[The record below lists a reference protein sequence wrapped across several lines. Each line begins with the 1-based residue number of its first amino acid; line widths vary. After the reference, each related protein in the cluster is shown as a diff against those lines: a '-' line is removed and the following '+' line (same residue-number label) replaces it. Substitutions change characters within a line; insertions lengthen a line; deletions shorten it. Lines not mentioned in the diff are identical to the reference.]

1 MTKAP
6 NIAEAKR
13 VLAEWNISGS
23 YDVGLVLGTGLGDLA
38 NLVQDAVRVPYAAIP
53 NFPKS
58 HISGHAGQLV
68 AGRIGKTRVLVMQG
82 RAHYYEQGDVSVMR
96 GPIEVF
102 SALGISE
109 LILTNAS
116 GSLREDLPPGALAL
130 LTDHINLSGIN
141 PMIGIADDS
150 RFVPMVDAY
159 DPALRA
165 RIHALANANGIALK
179 DAVYHWFPG
188 PSFETPAEIRA
199 SKILGADL
207 VGMSTVP
214 EVIIARRIGLKIT
227 ALSMVTNYGSGLF
240 GGAPHHDETKR
251 VANIAAKDLARLIAA
266 YLVERPSPAS

>member
-13 VLAEWNISGS
+13 VLAEWNISGT
-23 YDVGLVLGTGLGDLA
+23 YHVGLVLGTGLGGLADL
-38 NLVQDAVRVPYAAIP
+38 VEDAIRVPYVAIP

-82 RAHYYEQGDVSVMR
+82 RAHYYEHGDIGVMR
-96 GPIEVF
+96 GPIE
-102 SALGISE
+102 ALAGLGISE

-116 GSLREDLPPGALAL
+116 GSLREDLPPGGLAL
-130 LTDHINLSGIN
+130 ITDHINLTGIN
-141 PMIGIADDS
+141 PMIGVGDDS

-159 DPALRA
+159 DPALRD
-165 RIHALANANGIALK
+165 IFHAKAKDNGITLK
-179 DAVYHWFPG
+179 DAIYHWFPG

-214 EVIIARRIGLKIT
+214 EVIMARRIGLKVA

-251 VANIAAKDLARLIAA
+251 VANSAAKDLQRLIGA
-266 YLVERPSPAS
+266 YLVARPSSAS

>member
-1 MTKAP
+1 MNMTP

-13 VLAEWNISGS
+13 VLAEWNVTGAF
-23 YDVGLVLGTGLGDLA
+23 DVGLVLGTGLGSLADLVA
-38 NLVQDAVRVPYAAIP
+38 NPVRVPYAAIP
-53 NFPKS
+53 DFPKT

-68 AGRIGKTRVLVMQG
+68 AGRIGTTRVLVMQG
-82 RAHYYEQGDVSVMR
+82 RAHYYEQGNISVMH
-96 GPIEVF
+96 GAIETLG
-102 SALGISE
+102 SLGISE

-116 GSLREDLPPGALAL
+116 GSLREDLSPGALAL
-130 LTDHINLSGIN
+130 ITDHINLSGIN
-141 PMIGIADDS
+141 PMIGIGDDS

-159 DPALRA
+159 DPRLRA
-165 RIHALANANGIALK
+165 IFHATAKEIGVSIK

-199 SKILGADL
+199 SRILGADL

-214 EVIIARRIGLKIT
+214 EVIMARRIGLKIA

-251 VANIAAKDLARLIAA
+251 VAHVAAKDLGRLITA
-266 YLVERPSPAS
+266 YLAERPSPAA

>member
-1 MTKAP
+1 MSKAP

-13 VLAEWNISGS
+13 VLAEWNISGPF
-23 YDVGLVLGTGLGDLA
+23 DVGFVLGTGLGGLADL
-38 NLVQDAVRVPYAAIP
+38 VEDAARVPYAAIP
-53 NFPKS
+53 DFPKS

-68 AGRIGKTRVLVMQG
+68 AGRIGTTRVLVMQG

-96 GPIEVF
+96 GPIETLA
-102 SALGISE
+102 ALGVSE

-116 GSLREDLPPGALAL
+116 GSLREDLPPGSLAL
-130 LTDHINLSGIN
+130 IADHINLSGIN
-141 PMIGIADDS
+141 PMIGIGDDS

-165 RIHALANANGIALK
+165 TFHATAKRIGASIK

-199 SKILGADL
+199 SKNLGADL

-214 EVIIARRIGLKIT
+214 EVIIARRIGLKVA

-251 VANIAAKDLARLIAA
+251 IANVAAKDLGRLITT
-266 YLVERPSPAS
+266 YLTERPSPAA

>member
-1 MTKAP
+1 MNKTP
-6 NIAEAKR
+6 NIAEAKS
-13 VLAEWNISGS
+13 VLAEWNINGTF
-23 YDVGLVLGTGLGDLA
+23 DVGLVLGTGLGGLADLVE
-38 NLVQDAVRVPYAAIP
+38 NAVRVPYTAIP
-53 NFPKS
+53 GFPKS

-68 AGRIGKTRVLVMQG
+68 AGRIGKTNILVMQG

-96 GPIEVF
+96 GPIETLA
-102 SALGISE
+102 ALGISE

-130 LTDHINLSGIN
+130 ITDHINLSGIN
-141 PMIGIADDS
+141 PMIGIGDDT
-150 RFVPMVDAY
+150 RFVPMLDAY

-165 RIHALANANGIALK
+165 IFHATAKRIGVTIN

-199 SKILGADL
+199 SKIIGADL

-214 EVIIARRIGLKIT
+214 EVIMARRIGLKVT

-251 VANIAAKDLARLIAA
+251 VATIAAKDLGRLIAT
-266 YLVERPSPAS
+266 YLAERSSPAA

>member
-1 MTKAP
+1 MNKTP

-13 VLAEWNISGS
+13 VLTEWNITGT
-23 YDVGLVLGTGLGDLA
+23 YDVGLVLGTGLGGLADL
-38 NLVQDAVRVPYAAIP
+38 VEDAVRVPYAVIP
-53 NFPKS
+53 DFPKS

-82 RAHYYEQGDVSVMR
+82 RAHYYEHGDVSVMR
-96 GPIEVF
+96 GPIETLA
-102 SALGISE
+102 ALGISE

-116 GSLREDLPPGALAL
+116 GSMREDLPPGALAL
-130 LTDHINLSGIN
+130 ITDHINLSGIN
-141 PMIGIADDS
+141 PMISIGDDT

-165 RIHALANANGIALK
+165 IFHAAAKQIGVSIK
-179 DAVYHWFPG
+179 DAIYHWFPG

-199 SKILGADL
+199 SKLLGADL

-214 EVIIARRIGLKIT
+214 EVIIARRIGLKVA

-251 VANIAAKDLARLIAA
+251 MANSAAKELARLIHT
-266 YLVERPSPAS
+266 YLAERPSPAS

>member
-1 MTKAP
+1 MNRTP

-13 VLAEWNISGS
+13 VLAEWNIAGP
-23 YDVGLVLGTGLGDLA
+23 YDVGLVLGTGLGGLADL
-38 NLVQDAVRVPYAAIP
+38 VEDAVRVPYAAIP
-53 NFPKS
+53 DFPKS

-96 GPIEVF
+96 GPIETLT
-102 SALGISE
+102 ALGISE

-116 GSLREDLPPGALAL
+116 GSLREDLSPGTLAL
-130 LTDHINLSGIN
+130 IADHINLSGIN
-141 PMIGIADDS
+141 PMVGIGDDS

-159 DPALRA
+159 DLSLRA
-165 RIHALANANGIALK
+165 RFHTTAKRIGVSIK
-179 DAVYHWFPG
+179 DAIYQWFPG

-199 SKILGADL
+199 AKLLGADL

-214 EVIIARRIGLKIT
+214 EVIIARHIGLKVA

-251 VANIAAKDLARLIAA
+251 VANIAAKDLGHLIET
-266 YLVERPSPAS
+266 YLADRPSPAA

>member
-1 MTKAP
+1 MIKMP

-13 VLAEWNISGS
+13 VLAEWNITGT
-23 YDVGLVLGTGLGDLA
+23 YDVGLVLGTGLGGLADLVENA
-38 NLVQDAVRVPYAAIP
+38 ARVPYAAIP
-53 NFPKS
+53 DFPKT

-68 AGRIGKTRVLVMQG
+68 AGRIGTTRVLVMQG
-82 RAHYYEQGDVSVMR
+82 RAHYYEQGDASVMR
-96 GPIEVF
+96 GPIETLA
-102 SALGISE
+102 ALGISE

-116 GSLREDLPPGALAL
+116 GSLRQDLPPGALAL
-130 LTDHINLSGIN
+130 ITDHINLSGIN
-141 PMIGIADDS
+141 PMIGIGDDS

-165 RIHALANANGIALK
+165 TLHATAAKIGVTIK

-199 SKILGADL
+199 SKHLGADL

-214 EVIIARRIGLKIT
+214 EVIIARRIGLKVA

-251 VANIAAKDLARLIAA
+251 VANIAAKDLGRLITA
-266 YLVERPSPAS
+266 YLAERPSPAA